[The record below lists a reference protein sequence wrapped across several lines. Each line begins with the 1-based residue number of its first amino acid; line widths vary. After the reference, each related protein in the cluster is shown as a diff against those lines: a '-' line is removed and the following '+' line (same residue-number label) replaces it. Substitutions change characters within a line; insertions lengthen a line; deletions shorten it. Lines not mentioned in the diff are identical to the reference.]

1 MRARL
6 FGRWV
11 GRAAV
16 FAVLGVGALV
26 VGGVASASAYVSN
39 VEMSDSGAAVSSA
52 AAEGVV
58 AAFTY
63 DWT

>member
-16 FAVLGVGALV
+16 FAALGFGALV
-26 VGGVASASAYVSN
+26 AGGIASAATSVDQPKVESA
-39 VEMSDSGAAVSSA
+39 GPAVSEAISH
-52 AAEGVV
+52 VV
-58 AAFTY
+58 ALSY
-63 DWT
+63 SWDWN